1 MISVT
6 RKASG
11 ITEEQVKEINKK
23 WCSSKNYVPVTRDSY
38 EEYISK
44 MVKRLSDENVKKLS
58 DYAQYLWVRE

>member
-23 WCSSKNYVPVTRDSY
+23 WCSSKNHVPVTRDSY